1 MRFFCVWQRELLQR
15 LRPEATLL
23 DSGLDVADAP
33 AGVIV
38 QGIKATSACL
48 RRDRFDI
55 RRQMADSDPNV
66 FLSSRTDTSG
76 EGLLTKQ
83 SDSPAECEETSKRSA
98 SSSFQSCAEEEAQPT
113 DPGPAQPLEEE
124 QRSRAQT
131 LEVAGVTC
139 EILRAWYGLPNNP
152 TRQVN
157 ATQYCRNAWSNTTG
171 LTMSRTCYNRVFE
184 RASDD
189 FVLLRTAYEVLKSL
203 VRQSRKPDAVYL
215 SVPYFFARSW
225 SSYNHPWWYEFLDPI
240 VHVLRC
246 EQDFRSNT
254 GLLCI
259 LQYELAPDTRILMV
273 DDDQIY
279 HPLLLQQLLSISSDI
294 PGSMIGAGSY
304 HRPGIACFKHNSRG
318 MCAVPNLIH
327 TTYGIL
333 YQRRFFDHGI
343 FNFAAAVRALQR
355 ALPSKGPSADY
366 VLASCM
372 IEDNV
377 WWESHLARKGVPR
390 VFLRHGRNW
399 STRGCGTSRL
409 KELSRHVALV
419 SWWEADHYYL
429 FTCTGR
435 AFQHWRRDLRRP
447 GALEVQLH
455 YLHAL
460 SPPAPDFA
468 PAVSSNAFVAANLAG
483 FRSDGGMD
491 EQEMCGGD
499 LDGDDVFFCFWEP
512 LVRLLQATQAAVAE
526 VPVAAIERDLLATFP
541 KPETSFSS
549 GVLAERRDDLL
560 KFTSSLSTMPVR
572 GIAAVLS
579 ERLVTRV
586 FETGDGPGGH
596 FQDAILANFLAHN
609 DAERSANFSSEPFD
623 HEAFLPAPLSFKASA
638 NELPHNAIL
647 HAPPHAPGRPSAG
660 SRRPLVDVVEFCA
673 ASAPAPAKRAPELP
687 PCGNFQAWIL
697 KATCWGGGKH
707 FPRNRTWQL
716 RGQTIGNC
724 FSSSATFYHA
734 RHICRALN
742 ATLPTSQQ
750 ILGCCSIGCYGLS
763 RVWLS
768 SEVPECYQEYDSP
781 PPVLPFAPAEEPI
794 GVPTKVPDRRAQE
807 ELARAF
813 LRKHEEARSTE
824 IEWDPLLEDEEA
836 VTNMFGAT
844 VAASGY
850 VVGKTLTSLQNAV
863 TSDPD
868 NSVADSTIFQTA
880 FSTWLRCNGI
890 VPSVSYDPIPGGT
903 AAPEDMRQTP
913 IILCNH
919 TCYLDG
925 MVLASVFHAPKII
938 AKKGTLN
945 VPLIGAFAADL
956 GVIEVDRSDPKSRAA
971 TIQAIEDHV
980 TSWKS
985 GKQPLLL
992 FPEGTTSNGQH
1003 LLEFKKG
1010 AFVPGVTVRPA
1021 VLYYSGSWDP
1031 ANVYYRQSDDGKI
1044 QAIGDTEWAEQFLGH
1059 MMHSVRIRVL
1069 PPYKP
1074 SQAEKQDAQLFA
1086 NNVREVMSKAH
1097 GELRQAYAHRG
1108 VEAVEDVL
1116 RYTVGARAS
1125 DFFLDLQTGNVPK
1138 SRMWDCKE

>member
-1 MRFFCVWQRELLQR
+1 
-15 LRPEATLL
+15 
-23 DSGLDVADAP
+23 
-33 AGVIV
+33 
-38 QGIKATSACL
+38 
-48 RRDRFDI
+48 
-55 RRQMADSDPNV
+55 MADSDPNV

-124 QRSRAQT
+124 QRSRVQT
-131 LEVAGVTC
+131 LEVSEISNLQLGPFGAGVTC

-171 LTMSRTCYNRVFE
+171 LTMMFVEYRLSNVRTCDLTNAKY
-184 RASDD
+184 
-189 FVLLRTAYEVLKSL
+189 
-203 VRQSRKPDAVYL
+203 
-215 SVPYFFARSW
+215 
-225 SSYNHPWWYEFLDPI
+225 
-240 VHVLRC
+240 
-246 EQDFRSNT
+246 
-254 GLLCI
+254 
-259 LQYELAPDTRILMV
+259 
-273 DDDQIY
+273 
-279 HPLLLQQLLSISSDI
+279 
-294 PGSMIGAGSY
+294 
-304 HRPGIACFKHNSRG
+304 
-318 MCAVPNLIH
+318 
-327 TTYGIL
+327 
-333 YQRRFFDHGI
+333 
-343 FNFAAAVRALQR
+343 
-355 ALPSKGPSADY
+355 
-366 VLASCM
+366 
-372 IEDNV
+372 
-377 WWESHLARKGVPR
+377 
-390 VFLRHGRNW
+390 
-399 STRGCGTSRL
+399 TSRMGL
-409 KELSRHVALV
+409 
-419 SWWEADHYYL
+419 
-429 FTCTGR
+429 
-435 AFQHWRRDLRRP
+435 
-447 GALEVQLH
+447 
-455 YLHAL
+455 
-460 SPPAPDFA
+460 
-468 PAVSSNAFVAANLAG
+468 
-483 FRSDGGMD
+483 
-491 EQEMCGGD
+491 
-499 LDGDDVFFCFWEP
+499 
-512 LVRLLQATQAAVAE
+512 
-526 VPVAAIERDLLATFP
+526 
-541 KPETSFSS
+541 
-549 GVLAERRDDLL
+549 
-560 KFTSSLSTMPVR
+560 MPV
-572 GIAAVLS
+572 IAA
-579 ERLVTRV
+579 
-586 FETGDGPGGH
+586 
-596 FQDAILANFLAHN
+596 
-609 DAERSANFSSEPFD
+609 
-623 HEAFLPAPLSFKASA
+623 K
-638 NELPHNAIL
+638 
-647 HAPPHAPGRPSAG
+647 
-660 SRRPLVDVVEFCA
+660 
-673 ASAPAPAKRAPELP
+673 
-687 PCGNFQAWIL
+687 
-697 KATCWGGGKH
+697 
-707 FPRNRTWQL
+707 
-716 RGQTIGNC
+716 
-724 FSSSATFYHA
+724 
-734 RHICRALN
+734 
-742 ATLPTSQQ
+742 
-750 ILGCCSIGCYGLS
+750 
-763 RVWLS
+763 
-768 SEVPECYQEYDSP
+768 
-781 PPVLPFAPAEEPI
+781 
-794 GVPTKVPDRRAQE
+794 
-807 ELARAF
+807 
-813 LRKHEEARSTE
+813 
-824 IEWDPLLEDEEA
+824 A

-1097 GELRQAYAHRG
+1097 GELRSEVAENRAESERRSLQAYAHRG

-1116 RYTVGARAS
+1116 RYTVGGGFLRDRSSTAGAGSSERQEFQRTARMSTTPSGYAGRAS
-1125 DFFLDLQTGNVPK
+1125 SRRSKKTPPK
-1138 SRMWDCKE
+1138 PNPPVKKTAEPEA

>member
-1 MRFFCVWQRELLQR
+1 
-15 LRPEATLL
+15 
-23 DSGLDVADAP
+23 
-33 AGVIV
+33 
-38 QGIKATSACL
+38 
-48 RRDRFDI
+48 
-55 RRQMADSDPNV
+55 MADSDPNV

-124 QRSRAQT
+124 QRSRVQT
-131 LEVAGVTC
+131 LEVSEISNLQLGPFGAGVTC

-171 LTMSRTCYNRVFE
+171 LTMSRTCYNR
-184 RASDD
+184 
-189 FVLLRTAYEVLKSL
+189 
-203 VRQSRKPDAVYL
+203 
-215 SVPYFFARSW
+215 
-225 SSYNHPWWYEFLDPI
+225 
-240 VHVLRC
+240 
-246 EQDFRSNT
+246 
-254 GLLCI
+254 
-259 LQYELAPDTRILMV
+259 
-273 DDDQIY
+273 
-279 HPLLLQQLLSISSDI
+279 
-294 PGSMIGAGSY
+294 
-304 HRPGIACFKHNSRG
+304 
-318 MCAVPNLIH
+318 
-327 TTYGIL
+327 
-333 YQRRFFDHGI
+333 
-343 FNFAAAVRALQR
+343 
-355 ALPSKGPSADY
+355 
-366 VLASCM
+366 
-372 IEDNV
+372 
-377 WWESHLARKGVPR
+377 
-390 VFLRHGRNW
+390 
-399 STRGCGTSRL
+399 
-409 KELSRHVALV
+409 
-419 SWWEADHYYL
+419 L
-429 FTCTGR
+429 F
-435 AFQHWRRDLRRP
+435 
-447 GALEVQLH
+447 
-455 YLHAL
+455 
-460 SPPAPDFA
+460 
-468 PAVSSNAFVAANLAG
+468 
-483 FRSDGGMD
+483 
-491 EQEMCGGD
+491 GD
-499 LDGDDVFFCFWEP
+499 
-512 LVRLLQATQAAVAE
+512 
-526 VPVAAIERDLLATFP
+526 
-541 KPETSFSS
+541 
-549 GVLAERRDDLL
+549 
-560 KFTSSLSTMPVR
+560 
-572 GIAAVLS
+572 
-579 ERLVTRV
+579 
-586 FETGDGPGGH
+586 
-596 FQDAILANFLAHN
+596 
-609 DAERSANFSSEPFD
+609 
-623 HEAFLPAPLSFKASA
+623 PAPLRMKKMFVEYRLS
-638 NELPHNAIL
+638 NVRTCDLTNAKYT
-647 HAPPHAPGRPSAG
+647 
-660 SRRPLVDVVEFCA
+660 SRMGLMPVIA
-673 ASAPAPAKRAPELP
+673 AK
-687 PCGNFQAWIL
+687 
-697 KATCWGGGKH
+697 
-707 FPRNRTWQL
+707 
-716 RGQTIGNC
+716 
-724 FSSSATFYHA
+724 
-734 RHICRALN
+734 
-742 ATLPTSQQ
+742 
-750 ILGCCSIGCYGLS
+750 
-763 RVWLS
+763 
-768 SEVPECYQEYDSP
+768 
-781 PPVLPFAPAEEPI
+781 
-794 GVPTKVPDRRAQE
+794 
-807 ELARAF
+807 
-813 LRKHEEARSTE
+813 
-824 IEWDPLLEDEEA
+824 A

-1097 GELRQAYAHRG
+1097 GELRSEVAENRAESERRSLQAYAHRG

-1116 RYTVGARAS
+1116 RYTVGGGFLRDRSSTAGAGSSERQEFQRTARMSTTPSGYAGRAS
-1125 DFFLDLQTGNVPK
+1125 SRRSKKTPPK
-1138 SRMWDCKE
+1138 PNPPVKKTAEDRKSVV